1 MSLKMLKSILY
12 FEIPFVF
19 FFFFLTKLKFLFDI
33 DRQKDSI
40 LVLLQIND
48 GRSVT
53 KRKVC
58 GFLKIYNSFVLV

>member
-19 FFFFLTKLKFLFDI
+19 FFLTKLKFLFDN

-40 LVLLQIND
+40 LVLIQIND

-58 GFLKIYNSFVLV
+58 GFLKLYNSFVLV